1 MEPLSYAATAL
12 GLVSSV
18 IGGVAWYRSTIR
30 KQYASERD
38 FNHIRNSIAQLS
50 QAVADQNKFTE
61 EQMSRFSDRLQA
73 ANYTLIEVKSLLIA
87 KLGDSTIGR
96 GG

>member
-1 MEPLSYAATAL
+1 MELLSYASVVL
-12 GLVSSV
+12 GLLSSI
-18 IGGVAWYRSTIR
+18 IGGVAWWSASVR
-30 KQYASERD
+30 KRYAAERD
-38 FNHIRNSIAQLS
+38 FGHIRNSIDQLS
-50 QAVADQNKFTE
+50 HAVADQNKFTE
-61 EQMSRFSDRLQA
+61 EQMARFSDRLQA